1 MISLSNYGL
10 TIEEIDKEFDEKIYS
25 YVRKQRTE
33 MAQKEVVSFV
43 KDRNKKIQ
51 GMLLSVLERTPFE
64 DTEGTL
70 QFNIMLTEKLC
81 KNILTERV
89 GLTEKIAMYAA
100 AVELGAKEFFDPY
113 NNCNLKIHLGAA
125 KNNGFFFTPPSVAIR
140 MIMTALEYNEN
151 AEHII
156 DPACGAGIF
165 LAYQLLLNDKITR
178 AVGVEIDRTTAQYAQ
193 ILLEYVK
200 KELNSDANINII
212 SSDFFDYY
220 SDNAEE
226 RYDLIVMNPPYG
238 SLKFLSS
245 DLTDVS
251 TAAEMSTAD
260 REALQERLRSSMLE
274 YTARL
279 RYQFKSYG
287 IEKGTLE
294 YSKLFLAATHKMLS
308 KGGYVVAITPL
319 SWLGD
324 ETSSLFRK
332 NVVAEGYVH
341 ELWFFPEIAKLFQ
354 GVNQPT
360 VVSVIGEKKANR
372 IKISNSVKKV
382 TDISDNVTYL
392 DVDAICEVSGEKCK
406 LPKCDEQSLEILKA
420 LLTEGKFGNINGI
433 VNSRGELDLTAY
445 KQYVSQTNTGHRL
458 IRGDHIQGW
467 ELTSA
472 SMSDKPGYVYF
483 EDFCKQIENSSKAK
497 DIDKKRVAIAQC
509 SYLQKKKRIEAAI
522 IPEGSIISNSCNYI
536 CINGNDTEL
545 GYYWAWINSYI
556 CEWAFRIFS
565 YNNHVGNKEI
575 DELPCVPYTSL
586 DSELMDKIEEVLCCN
601 DDDKTI
607 LLNAMIAHTFKISAE
622 IYKKILCDIGVDD
635 IESYIREY
643 QNNWEV
649 LA

>member
-10 TIEEIDKEFDEKIYS
+10 TIEEIDKEFDDKIYA
-25 YVRKQRTE
+25 YIRRQRTE
-33 MAQKEVVSFV
+33 MAQKEVGNFS
-43 KDRNKKIQ
+43 KDENKKIQ
-51 GMLLSVLERTPFE
+51 GMLVSVLERTPFY

-81 KNILTERV
+81 KKILTENFGIV
-89 GLTEKIAMYAA
+89 EKIAMYAA

-113 NNCNLKIHLGAA
+113 NNCNIKIHLCAV
-125 KNNGFFFTPPSVAIR
+125 KNNGFFFTPPSVAFR
-140 MIMTALEYNEN
+140 MIRTALEYNEN
-151 AEHII
+151 AEHIF

-165 LAYQLLLNDKITR
+165 LAYQLLLNDRITR
-178 AVGVEIDRTTAQYAQ
+178 VVGVEIDRKTAQYAQ
-193 ILLEYVK
+193 LLLEYVK

-212 SSDFFDYY
+212 SMDFFDYY
-220 SDNAEE
+220 NDNSEE

-251 TAAEMSTAD
+251 TAAEMSTKD
-260 REALQERLRSSMLE
+260 REALQDRLRKSMLE

-279 RYQFKSYG
+279 RGQFRSYG

-332 NVVAEGYVH
+332 NIIAEGYVH
-341 ELWFFPEIAKLFQ
+341 ELWIFPEIAKLFQ

-360 VVSVIGEKKANR
+360 AVCVIGEKKTNR

-382 TDISDNVTYL
+382 TDILTNVNYL
-392 DVDAICEVSGEKCK
+392 DVDTICEVSGEKCK
-406 LPKCDEQSLEILKA
+406 LPKCDEKSLEILKKMLA
-420 LLTEGKFGNINGI
+420 EGKFGSIDGI

-467 ELTSA
+467 ELAST
-472 SMSDKPGYVYF
+472 SMSDKPGYVHF
-483 EDFCKQIENSSKAK
+483 EDFCKRIETSSKIK

-522 IPEGSIISNSCNYI
+522 VPEGSIISNSCNYI
-536 CINGNDTEL
+536 CIDGNDTEL
-545 GYYWAWINSYI
+545 GYYWAWINSFI
-556 CEWAFRIFS
+556 SEWAFRIFS

-575 DELPCVPYTSL
+575 DELPCVPFASL
-586 DSELMDKIEEVLCCN
+586 QSDLIDMLNEILCRQGEDKPIY
-601 DDDKTI
+601 
-607 LLNAMIAHTFKISAE
+607 LNALIAHTFKLSAE
-622 IYKKILCDIGVDD
+622 IYEKILCDIGVDGV
-635 IESYIREY
+635 ELYVTEY
-643 QNNWEV
+643 QNNWGF
-649 LA
+649 